1 MSQLMFYENVTP
13 LNREKHRALRLKQ
26 TGGDCSFA
34 KEASFVP
41 LAAVEFAQASATYP
55 ILFSGSEGD
64 PAPVA
69 LLGLAPASN
78 LFVDDKGQWAAG
90 TYVPAFVRRYPFVLA
105 RTSSE
110 GDYTVCIDDKY
121 AGFGKKEGEA
131 LFDEEGKE
139 TGLLKDA
146 IAFLQGFLK
155 EMERTAA
162 FTKRLEELELLI
174 ARDMQ
179 LTDAQGRNFLL
190 KGFRIIDESRLA
202 GLSDETVLEFHR
214 AGYWPWIY
222 AHLLALGNLSQLQN
236 RVAALA

>member
-26 TGGDCSFA
+26 SGGDCSFA
-34 KEASFVP
+34 DAASFVP

-78 LFVDDKGQWAAG
+78 LFVDEKGQWAAN

-105 RTSSE
+105 RTSSD

-121 AGFGKKEGEA
+121 SGFGKKEGEP

-139 TGLLKDA
+139 TGLLNDA

-162 FTKRLEELELLI
+162 FAKRLEELDVLI
-174 ARDMQ
+174 SRDMQ
-179 LTDAQGRNFLL
+179 LTDAQGRSFLL

-202 GLSDETVLEFHR
+202 GLTDDAVIDLHR
-214 AGYWPWIY
+214 AGYWPWVY
-222 AHLLALGNLSQLQN
+222 AHLFSLGNLSQLQS
-236 RVAALA
+236 RVATKG

>member
-13 LNREKHRALRLKQ
+13 LNREKHRKLRLKQ
-26 TGGDCSFA
+26 GNGDSSFA
-34 KEASFVP
+34 AEASFVP

-55 ILFSGSEGD
+55 ILISGSVGD

-69 LLGLAPASN
+69 LLGLAPGSN

-90 TYVPAFVRRYPFVLA
+90 SYVPAFVRRYPFVLA
-105 RTSSE
+105 RNSKE
-110 GDYTVCIDDKY
+110 DDYTVCIDDKY
-121 AGFGKKEGEA
+121 SG
-131 LFDEEGKE
+131 FDEEAGDPLFGEDGKE
-139 TGLLKDA
+139 TGLLGDA

-179 LTDAQGRNFLL
+179 LTDAQGRSFLL
-190 KGFRIIDESRLA
+190 KGFRIVDESKLA
-202 GLSDETVLEFHR
+202 GLSDEVVLEFHR
-214 AGYWPWIY
+214 QGYWPWLY
-222 AHLLALGNLSQLQN
+222 AHLFSLGNLTQLQS
-236 RVAALA
+236 RVGTKG